1 MPPPAEPGSL
11 DDVDDGSDEEGAPAA
26 GAWALPQQFVP
37 APKPGRRAAL
47 KVTIVAPG
55 SRGDVQPL
63 LAVAARLRDRGE
75 AVTLATHRCFRAD
88 VGRLEGVRFA
98 CVAGDPRDHRG
109 KSVAE
114 DEKETAELA
123 RQQLA
128 DYECACLCA
137 DIVCFNWFGMAGY
150 HIAEEMGVPCAA
162 LWLVP
167 FSRSRSME
175 CFMMASPKMEG
186 LRGKLAN
193 TGLTELKYELQ
204 THLLWEEMFWQPFSA
219 HFNAW
224 RQRMGLEPLTGGK
237 TPFGEMFKKRVPIA
251 YGFSNAV
258 LPKPR
263 DWPGHH
269 LVCGYFTEEKWE
281 EGGEGYTPPQDLV
294 DFLAAG
300 EPPVYLG
307 FGSAVPGDP
316 RGSAMTLL
324 RACKEVGKRVV
335 LLAGLGEGLVADRA
349 ALEIDGSLPDPDEVY
364 LGDSFVP
371 HGWLLPRCCVAVHH
385 GGAGTTGACARAGV
399 PTVVC
404 PVEYDQYYWASR
416 AHELGTAAP
425 PLLPPEGVVE
435 GGSGT
440 RPPALEDAVAAL
452 RGALA
457 PAAASA
463 ARRVARDVR
472 RDEGAAVAAEFVS
485 LFARQHWAKKRVH
498 SCKVCE
504 SYH

>member
-11 DDVDDGSDEEGAPAA
+11 DDVDDGSGEEGAPAA

-37 APKPGRRAAL
+37 TPKPGRRAAL

-88 VGRLEGVRFA
+88 VERLEGVRFA
-98 CVAGDPRDHRG
+98 GVAGDPRDHRG

-128 DYECACLCA
+128 DYECACLDA

-150 HIAEEMGVPCAA
+150 HIAEKMGVPCAA

-193 TGLTELKYELQ
+193 TGLQQLKYELQ

-281 EGGEGYTPPQDLV
+281 EGGEGYTPPV
-294 DFLAAG
+294 
-300 EPPVYLG
+300 
-307 FGSAVPGDP
+307 
-316 RGSAMTLL
+316 
-324 RACKEVGKRVV
+324 RA
-335 LLAGLGEGLVADRA
+335 
-349 ALEIDGSLPDPDEVY
+349 I
-364 LGDSFVP
+364 
-371 HGWLLPRCCVAVHH
+371 
-385 GGAGTTGACARAGV
+385 
-399 PTVVC
+399 
-404 PVEYDQYYWASR
+404 
-416 AHELGTAAP
+416 
-425 PLLPPEGVVE
+425 
-435 GGSGT
+435 
-440 RPPALEDAVAAL
+440 AAL
-452 RGALA
+452 RARCHALA
-457 PAAASA
+457 RRALCLVPRLTHSLGACGHPSSLAAAGFTSISLVDIA
-463 ARRVARDVR
+463 ARPR
-472 RDEGAAVAAEFVS
+472 
-485 LFARQHWAKKRVH
+485 
-498 SCKVCE
+498 
-504 SYH
+504 